1 MIRGGKVT
9 NGWGD
14 RVVGKWG
21 EKIQF
26 QGLISSLF
34 EEMLNQVQHDTFYS
48 FSVFYEGVKYF
59 FSWFSLEPLNP
70 GILEPL
76 VFL

>member
-1 MIRGGKVT
+1 MGRSGGREMGRKNSIPGSHKFFIRGDAET
-9 NGWGD
+9 
-14 RVVGKWG
+14 
-21 EKIQF
+21 I
-26 QGLISSLF
+26 
-34 EEMLNQVQHDTFYS
+34 LNQVQHKVQHDSFYS

-59 FSWFSLEPLNP
+59 ISWFSLEPLNP